1 MFHVKHRR
9 ERSCWGEVA
18 IGAVLAGRVST
29 RFRCSCFPRAS
40 CLPRAPAA
48 CAPAA
53 SLCLPCEPPLRAS
66 RLRSSRATPACCLV
80 RVFAFRLS
88 RASVRLPCVVSCAS
102 PGFSPVAA
110 GSGRQR
116 SALRLCRS
124 CAFDPVCRVWLDG
137 FTPVLARARSC
148 AFTRSALPAVRA
160 SAPLDRSASPQLL
173 AVRLAV
179 AASLPAGRNGGGAS
193 DKRLTNSGGASGD
206 PDAPPLCCVALPCCE
221 GRCGS
226 ACRTSSLRRARS
238 TRRIAPSPRQRIA
251 SSASSATLARRPR
264 RLRRRLPQR
273 RASPQTPSA

>member
-18 IGAVLAGRVST
+18 IGAVLAGRVSA
-29 RFRCSCFPRAS
+29 RFRCSCLLSAS

-53 SLCLPCEPPLRAS
+53 SLCLPCEPLLRAS

-80 RVFAFRLS
+80 RIFALRLS
-88 RASVRLPCVVSCAS
+88 RASVRLSCVVSCAS

-160 SAPLDRSASPQLL
+160 SAPLDHSASPQPL
-173 AVRLAV
+173 AACLAV
-179 AASLPAGRNGGGAS
+179 AASLPAGRNGGGAPHN
-193 DKRLTNSGGASGD
+193 KQRGARLAIQTR
-206 PDAPPLCCVALPCCE
+206 PPRFRVALPCCK
-221 GRCGS
+221 GRRGS
-226 ACRTSSLRRARS
+226 AYRSFGLRRARS
-238 TRRIAPSPRQRIA
+238 TRRIA

>member
-18 IGAVLAGRVST
+18 IGAVLAGRVSA
-29 RFRCSCFPRAS
+29 RFRCSCLLSAS

-88 RASVRLPCVVSCAS
+88 RASVRLSCVVSCAS

-124 CAFDPVCRVWLDG
+124 CAFDPACRVWLDG

-148 AFTRSALPAVRA
+148 AFTRSARPCSSRPQRI
-160 SAPLDRSASPQLL
+160 SATAR
-173 AVRLAV
+173 
-179 AASLPAGRNGGGAS
+179 
-193 DKRLTNSGGASGD
+193 
-206 PDAPPLCCVALPCCE
+206 CLPCRC
-221 GRCGS
+221 CGS
-226 ACRTSSLRRARS
+226 SGRSERRGRTS
-238 TRRIAPSPRQRIA
+238 
-251 SSASSATLARRPR
+251 
-264 RLRRRLPQR
+264 
-273 RASPQTPSA
+273 

>member
-9 ERSCWGEVA
+9 ERACWGEVA
-18 IGAVLAGRVST
+18 IGVVLAGRVSA
-29 RFRCSCFPRAS
+29 RFRCSCLLRAS

-88 RASVRLPCVVSCAS
+88 RASVRLSCVVSCAS

-124 CAFDPVCRVWLDG
+124 CAFDPACRAWLDG
-137 FTPVLARARSC
+137 FTFVLARARSC
-148 AFTRSALPAVRA
+148 AFARSALLVVCA

-226 ACRTSSLRRARS
+226 AYRSFGLRRARS
-238 TRRIAPSPRQRIA
+238 TRRIA

>member
-18 IGAVLAGRVST
+18 IGAVLAGRVSA
-29 RFRCSCFPRAS
+29 RFRCSCLLSAS

-80 RVFAFRLS
+80 RIFALRLS
-88 RASVRLPCVVSCAS
+88 RASVRLSCVVSCAS

-148 AFTRSALPAVRA
+148 AFTRSARPCSSRPQRI
-160 SAPLDRSASPQLL
+160 SATAR
-173 AVRLAV
+173 
-179 AASLPAGRNGGGAS
+179 
-193 DKRLTNSGGASGD
+193 
-206 PDAPPLCCVALPCCE
+206 CLPCRC
-221 GRCGS
+221 CGS
-226 ACRTSSLRRARS
+226 SGRSERRGRTS
-238 TRRIAPSPRQRIA
+238 
-251 SSASSATLARRPR
+251 
-264 RLRRRLPQR
+264 
-273 RASPQTPSA
+273 

>member
-18 IGAVLAGRVST
+18 IGAVLAGRVSA
-29 RFRCSCFPRAS
+29 RFRCSCLLSAS

-53 SLCLPCEPPLRAS
+53 SLCLPCEPLLRAS

-80 RVFAFRLS
+80 RIFALRLS
-88 RASVRLPCVVSCAS
+88 RASVRLSCVVSCAS

-148 AFTRSALPAVRA
+148 AFTRSAPRRARLCSSRPQRIFATARRLPCRCGEP
-160 SAPLDRSASPQLL
+160 SGRSE
-173 AVRLAV
+173 RR
-179 AASLPAGRNGGGAS
+179 GRVCT
-193 DKRLTNSGGASGD
+193 LTNSGGRVWRS
-206 PDAPPLCCVALPCCE
+206 
-221 GRCGS
+221 
-226 ACRTSSLRRARS
+226 RRA
-238 TRRIAPSPRQRIA
+238 PRV
-251 SSASSATLARRPR
+251 SA
-264 RLRRRLPQR
+264 
-273 RASPQTPSA
+273 

>member
-9 ERSCWGEVA
+9 ERACWGEVA
-18 IGAVLAGRVST
+18 IGVVLAGRVSA
-29 RFRCSCFPRAS
+29 RFRCSCLLRAS

-88 RASVRLPCVVSCAS
+88 RASVRLSCVVSCAS

-124 CAFDPVCRVWLDG
+124 CAFDPACRAWLDG
-137 FTPVLARARSC
+137 FTFVLARARSC
-148 AFTRSALPAVRA
+148 AFARSALLVVCA

-206 PDAPPLCCVALPCCE
+206 PDAPPAFP
-221 GRCGS
+221 RS
-226 ACRTSSLRRARS
+226 ASLLQGPPWKRVSLLRLATRS
-238 TRRIAPSPRQRIA
+238 IDPAHRLVV
-251 SSASSATLARRPR
+251 SSATLARRPR

>member
-18 IGAVLAGRVST
+18 IGAVLAGRVSA
-29 RFRCSCFPRAS
+29 RFRCSCLLSAS

-53 SLCLPCEPPLRAS
+53 SLCLPCEPLLRAS

-80 RVFAFRLS
+80 RIFALRLS
-88 RASVRLPCVVSCAS
+88 RASVRLSCVVSCAS

-160 SAPLDRSASPQLL
+160 SAPLDHSASPQPL
-173 AVRLAV
+173 AACLAV
-179 AASLPAGRNGGGAS
+179 AASLPAGRNGGGAPHN
-193 DKRLTNSGGASGD
+193 KQR
-206 PDAPPLCCVALPCCE
+206 
-221 GRCGS
+221 GRVWRS
-226 ACRTSSLRRARS
+226 RRAP
-238 TRRIAPSPRQRIA
+238 AFPR
-251 SSASSATLARRPR
+251 SASLLQGPPWKRVSLLRLATRSIDPAHRLVVPSATLARRPR